1 MTRPVSDIDPAKA
14 TVDARRTRRRKLR
27 NRPDPHPAVKA
38 GEGEAL
44 AALERMPVNPG
55 VMLEPADDGESW
67 LYTPTHNDA
76 DLFEKQLAVA
86 LGSRSSAVI
95 RTFMS
100 DLRKLCGS
108 AWDADLQ
115 RWKADETELNAA
127 LSMVAD
133 IKPRSTQEAALAAQ
147 MVAIHWMQM
156 RLSAQALNNG
166 GMILDRDAALASK
179 LARTYT
185 MQLDT
190 LQALRGRA
198 KGTRQ
203 TIRVRRESHHHQ
215 HMHWHRGDGENDGRP
230 QATDGWELRAAKP
243 AERPA
248 LPCPDEI
255 NGEVVP
261 FPGDGQRSVS
271 PSRRA
276 KSRRP

>member
-14 TVDARRTRRRKLR
+14 TVDAKRTRKRKLR

-38 GEGEAL
+38 GEAEAL

-55 VMLEPADDGESW
+55 VMLEPADDGEAW
-67 LYTPTHNDA
+67 QYTPTHNDG

-127 LSMVAD
+127 LGMVAD
-133 IKPRSTQEAALAAQ
+133 WQPENTAQAALAAQ
-147 MVAIHWMQM
+147 LVAVHWLTM

-166 GMILDRDAALASK
+166 GMIMEKDAALAGK
-179 LARTYT
+179 LARTFAQLCET
-185 MQLDT
+185 MQ
-190 LQALRGRA
+190 ALKGNKSRA
-198 KGTRQ
+198 SQSIKVT
-203 TIRVRRESHHHQ
+203 RESHHHQ
-215 HMHWHRGDGENDGRP
+215 HIHVHREGGAPVSEDQSDAKPIDGGELHSETAGRIADLREVPGENEAG
-230 QATDGWELRAAKP
+230 K
-243 AERPA
+243 
-248 LPCPDEI
+248 
-255 NGEVVP
+255 VVSLAR
-261 FPGDGQRSVS
+261 RS
-271 PSRRA
+271 R
-276 KSRRP
+276 